1 MALYFTDRK
10 CTSTFCLN
18 VCRGNVM
25 KDVRV
30 AIVLF
35 QLAVASGPPQVP
47 RVLCDPW
54 TARDGCVPGP
64 GIPGPGTREATLG
77 AVGSSVPPLL
87 PFRPVLEMISRRGEV
102 TLFYLTRAHTEK
114 YTKRREERV
123 TETHPQLM
131 QLW

>member
-1 MALYFTDRK
+1 
-10 CTSTFCLN
+10 
-18 VCRGNVM
+18 M

-30 AIVLF
+30 AIILF

-54 TARDGCVPGP
+54 MAKDGCVHGP
-64 GIPGPGTREATLG
+64 GIPGAGTREATLD

-87 PFRPVLEMISRRGEV
+87 LFRPVLEMNSRRGEL
-102 TLFYLTRAHTEK
+102 TLFYLTRAHTQK

-123 TETHPQLM
+123 TVTHPQLM
-131 QLW
+131 QLQ

>member
-1 MALYFTDRK
+1 
-10 CTSTFCLN
+10 
-18 VCRGNVM
+18 M

-77 AVGSSVPPLL
+77 AVGSPVPPLL
-87 PFRPVLEMISRRGEV
+87 PFCPVLEMISRRGEV
-102 TLFYLTRAHTEK
+102 TLFCVEGTTCDD
-114 YTKRREERV
+114 
-123 TETHPQLM
+123 QN
-131 QLW
+131 